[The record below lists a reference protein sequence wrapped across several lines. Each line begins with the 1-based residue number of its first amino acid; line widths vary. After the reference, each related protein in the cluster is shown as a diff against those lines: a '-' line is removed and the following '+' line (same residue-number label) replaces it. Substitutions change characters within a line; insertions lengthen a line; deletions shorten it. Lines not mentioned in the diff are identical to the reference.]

1 MTVSV
6 SMVGF
11 CFLSLE
17 TLQSQHSR
25 VSRSRQSHSTHPS
38 HHGTATG
45 TARHRTGHAAPRI
58 RTAQGTHRPPSS
70 SRRGGDTLET
80 RRRSY
85 VMHDLCVCV
94 ILKEAP
100 RARAQY
106 ARACE
111 ANTWALAAPTASASA
126 PTGQPGDGGGQ
137 ALLLLALGVAG
148 GHGGQAGCLQPLQR
162 VRHAAQ
168 LRVALLGREGRCAES
183 PAIATR
189 KFKGEYASC
198 QRVGRSSSPRGVSCM
213 ATPNSAR
220 RARVGHSACIVR
232 ALAIGRATQAARMHS
247 GRESPGKKS

>member
-1 MTVSV
+1 
-6 SMVGF
+6 MVGF

-17 TLQSQHSR
+17 TLQTPLSR
-25 VSRSRQSHSTHPS
+25 LSLSAITLHAPEPPRDGH
-38 HHGTATG
+38 
-45 TARHRTGHAAPRI
+45 RHRTAPHWTR
-58 RTAQGTHRPPSS
+58 RTAHPHGTGHTVV
-70 SRRGGDTLET
+70 RRGGDTLET

-162 VRHAAQ
+162 VRRAAQ

-183 PAIATR
+183 PAMRREHSRVSTR
-189 KFKGEYASC
+189 HVSGWGGRVRRVEYASP
-198 QRVGRSSSPRGVSCM
+198 VYGE
-213 ATPNSAR
+213 T
-220 RARVGHSACIVR
+220 
-232 ALAIGRATQAARMHS
+232 
-247 GRESPGKKS
+247 K